1 MNAAGSKLEK
11 NGENAEC
18 APPKRTPP
26 TIRELC
32 SLMVLPEF
40 LLAKES
46 TSRRL
51 YIATF
56 SQELAKTPFSAIE
69 IANQF
74 GGGGESGEQL
84 GSLLRAPST
93 I

>member
-1 MNAAGSKLEK
+1 
-11 NGENAEC
+11 
-18 APPKRTPP
+18 
-26 TIRELC
+26 
-32 SLMVLPEF
+32 MVLPEF

-84 GSLLRAPST
+84 GSLLRAALNHLDDDTFRQRLILPSAWAQP
-93 I
+93 